1 MNPGQAMK
9 AFLTILAS
17 GPKGK
22 GKLLSIT
29 PTIQHLLGY
38 KFFTL
43 SLLVRPQFWMTLFE
57 TAKFR
62 NQLYFINPW

>member
-9 AFLTILAS
+9 AFLIILAS

-43 SLLVRPQFWMTLFE
+43 SLLARPQFWMTLFE